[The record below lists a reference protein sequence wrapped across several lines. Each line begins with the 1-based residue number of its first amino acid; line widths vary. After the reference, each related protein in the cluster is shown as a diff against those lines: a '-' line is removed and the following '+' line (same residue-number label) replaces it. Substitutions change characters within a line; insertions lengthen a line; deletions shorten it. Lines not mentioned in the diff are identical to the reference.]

1 MRSRKF
7 ASRNENPLRRGG
19 HAAIVQTSRR
29 GAASHVP
36 SHKQKPQGRTG
47 GALKRSKKQLIRN
60 GCHRPF
66 SDAREIRATPRNSA
80 SRFRP
85 NNQRPDL
92 LECIAADAA
101 RRWSPP
107 AHRRTAKPSTSATGD
122 MPDVLP
128 RGRRARTR
136 SARIAPGRH
145 SPKNTNGS
153 LPTRPVRSAA
163 ADRLA
168 AGCNR
173 KSSVSR
179 TSQRQLSRRVN
190 PSCQTG
196 SEAGRCNFNGDVNGK
211 GNGAQAG
218 SPTLPLEA
226 DL

>member
-7 ASRNENPLRRGG
+7 ASRNEHPLRRGG

-107 AHRRTAKPSTSATGD
+107 THRRTAKPSTSATGD

-128 RGRRARTR
+128 EVDALELAQLESLQDATHQKTQTVLFQHVPYARRQQTGLLRVVIVKARCPALLRGNLADASTPVARQDLK
-136 SARIAPGRH
+136 P
-145 SPKNTNGS
+145 
-153 LPTRPVRSAA
+153 AA
-163 ADRLA
+163 A
-168 AGCNR
+168 
-173 KSSVSR
+173 
-179 TSQRQLSRRVN
+179 TS
-190 PSCQTG
+190 T
-196 SEAGRCNFNGDVNGK
+196 A
-211 GNGAQAG
+211 
-218 SPTLPLEA
+218 T
-226 DL
+226 